1 MSAGMNLVFIIYS
14 YFPHGGQQRDFMR
27 ILNECRARGHN
38 ITVYTLKWTGD
49 KPDGV
54 TIHLVPVKALTRTRL
69 YKKFT
74 RWVES
79 KIERISESPNEKQ
92 NGVHN
97 QTIVGFNKMP
107 GLDVYYA
114 ADPCFAEMAATQR
127 GSYYQYSSRF
137 KHFSAYEKAV
147 FGGDSATE
155 ILYLSPQQRAAFKTY
170 YPECES
176 RLHALPAGLAEDRR
190 LDDRSPAAREARK
203 KAAREKLK
211 NELNISETATLVI
224 QIGSG
229 FKVKGVD
236 RALRAIA
243 SLPRESHN
251 TVHYLLVGSGK
262 PASYLRLAKKLN
274 IANKVTIVEGRDD
287 VPDLLAAADLMLHPA
302 YRESA
307 GYTLLEAIVAGLPV
321 LATETCGY
329 AYHIVQ
335 ANAGAVCPEPFS
347 QASLNKILFDMLEQ
361 LPTAKWSA
369 NGLAYGAEE
378 SLYTMPQAAADFIE
392 RFESG
397 TPRG

>member
-1 MSAGMNLVFIIYS
+1 MNLVFIIYS

-54 TIHLVPVKALTRTRL
+54 TIHLAPVKALTRTRL

-74 RWVES
+74 RWFEN
-79 KIERISESPNEKQ
+79 KIEEQSEKQ
-92 NGVHN
+92 IDAQN

-127 GSYYQYSSRF
+127 GSYYQYTSRF
-137 KHFSAYEKAV
+137 KHFSAYEQAV
-147 FGGDSATE
+147 FGGDSSTE

-170 YPECES
+170 YPECEG

-190 LDDRSPAAREARK
+190 LDDRSPAARKTRK

-211 NELNISETATLVI
+211 DELKLSETATLVI

-243 SLPRESHN
+243 SLPLETLSN
-251 TVHYLLVGSGK
+251 VHYLLVGSGK
-262 PASYLRLAKKLN
+262 PAPYLRLAKKLG
-274 IANKVTIVEGRDD
+274 IVNKVTIVDGRDD

-307 GYTLLEAIVAGLPV
+307 GYTLLEAVVAGLPV

-329 AYHIVQ
+329 AYHIAQ
-335 ANAGAVCPEPFS
+335 ANAGAVCPESFS
-347 QASLNKILFDMLEQ
+347 QASLNKMLIEMLEQ

-369 NGLAYGAEE
+369 NGLAYGAED
-378 SLYTMPQAAADFIE
+378 SLYTMPQAAADLIE

>member
-1 MSAGMNLVFIIYS
+1 MNLVFVIYS

-27 ILNECRARGHN
+27 ILNECRARGHT
-38 ITVYTLKWTGD
+38 ITVYTLKWSGD
-49 KPDGV
+49 KPEGV
-54 TIHLVPVKALTRTRL
+54 TIHLAPVRALTRTRL
-69 YKKFT
+69 YEKFS
-74 RWVES
+74 RWF
-79 KIERISESPNEKQ
+79 EKAIKTEDDRE
-92 NGVHN
+92 NGVQN
-97 QTIVGFNKMP
+97 RTIVGFNKMP

-127 GSYYQYSSRF
+127 GSYYRYSSRY
-137 KHFSAYEKAV
+137 KHFSAFEESV
-147 FGGDSATE
+147 FGRDSSTE

-190 LDDRSPAAREARK
+190 LADRSPYAREARK
-203 KAAREKLK
+203 KAAREKLN
-211 NELNISETATLVI
+211 NELNISQTATLVM

-243 SLPRESHN
+243 SLPLETRSE
-251 TVHYLLVGSGK
+251 VHYLLVGSGK
-262 PASYLRLAKKLN
+262 PAPYLRLAKKLG
-274 IANKVTIVEGRDD
+274 IANEVTIVGGRDD

-307 GYTLLEAIVAGLPV
+307 GYTLLEAVVAGLPV

-335 ANAGAVCPEPFS
+335 AGAGAVCPEPFA
-347 QASLNKILFDMLEQ
+347 QASLNKMLLDMLQQ
-361 LPTAKWSA
+361 LPTAQWSA
-369 NGLAYGAEE
+369 NGLAYGAGD

>member
-1 MSAGMNLVFIIYS
+1 MNLVFIIYS

-54 TIHLVPVKALTRTRL
+54 TIHLAPVKALTRTRL

-74 RWVES
+74 RWFEN
-79 KIERISESPNEKQ
+79 KIEEQSEKQ
-92 NGVHN
+92 IDAQN

-127 GSYYQYSSRF
+127 GSYYQYTSRF

-147 FGGDSATE
+147 FGGDSSTE

-190 LDDRSPAAREARK
+190 LDDRSPAARKTRK

-211 NELNISETATLVI
+211 DELKLSETATLVI

-243 SLPRESHN
+243 SLPLETLSN
-251 TVHYLLVGSGK
+251 VHYLLVGSGK
-262 PASYLRLAKKLN
+262 PAPYLRLANKLG
-274 IANKVTIVEGRDD
+274 IANKVTIVDGRDD

-307 GYTLLEAIVAGLPV
+307 GYTLLEAVVAGLPV

-329 AYHIVQ
+329 AYHIAQ
-335 ANAGAVCPEPFS
+335 ASAGAVCPEPFS
-347 QASLNKILFDMLEQ
+347 QASLNKMLIEMLEQ

-369 NGLAYGAEE
+369 NGLAYGAED
-378 SLYTMPQAAADFIE
+378 SLYTMPQAAADLIE

>member
-1 MSAGMNLVFIIYS
+1 MNLIFVIYS

-27 ILNECRARGHN
+27 ILNECRARGHT
-38 ITVYTLKWTGD
+38 ITVYTLKWSGEE
-49 KPDGV
+49 PEGV
-54 TIHLVPVKALTRTRL
+54 TIHLAPVRALTRTRL
-69 YKKFT
+69 YKKFS
-74 RWVES
+74 RWF
-79 KIERISESPNEKQ
+79 EKAIKTEDDRE
-92 NGVHN
+92 NGVQN
-97 QTIVGFNKMP
+97 RTIVGFNKMP

-127 GSYYQYSSRF
+127 GSYYRYSSRY
-137 KHFSAYEKAV
+137 KHFSAFEESV
-147 FGGDSATE
+147 FGRDSSTE

-170 YPECES
+170 YHECES

-190 LDDRSPAAREARK
+190 LDDRSPDARETRK
-203 KAAREKLK
+203 KAAREKLN
-211 NELNISETATLVI
+211 NELNISQTATLVM

-243 SLPRESHN
+243 SLPLETRRE
-251 TVHYLLVGSGK
+251 VHYLLVGSGK
-262 PASYLRLAKKLN
+262 PAHYLRLTKKLG
-274 IANKVTIVEGRDD
+274 IANEVTIVGGRDD

-307 GYTLLEAIVAGLPV
+307 GYTLLEAVVAGLPV

-335 ANAGAVCPEPFS
+335 AGAGAVCPEPFA
-347 QASLNKILFDMLEQ
+347 QASLNKMLLDMLQQ
-361 LPTAKWSA
+361 LPTAQWSA
-369 NGLAYGAEE
+369 NGLAYGAGD

>member
-1 MSAGMNLVFIIYS
+1 MSAGMNLVFVIYS

-27 ILNECRARGHN
+27 ILNECRARGHT
-38 ITVYTLKWTGD
+38 ITVYTLKWSGD

-54 TIHLVPVKALTRTRL
+54 TIHLAPVRALTRTRL
-69 YKKFT
+69 YEKFS
-74 RWVES
+74 RWFE
-79 KIERISESPNEKQ
+79 KAIKTEDDKQ
-92 NGVHN
+92 NGVQN
-97 QTIVGFNKMP
+97 RTIVGFNKMP

-127 GSYYQYSSRF
+127 GSYYRYSSRY
-137 KHFSAYEKAV
+137 KHFSAFEETV
-147 FGGDSATE
+147 FGGDSLTE

-190 LDDRSPAAREARK
+190 LDDRSPEAREARK
-203 KAAREKLK
+203 KAARAKLN
-211 NELNISETATLVI
+211 NELNISHTATLVM

-243 SLPRESHN
+243 SLPLETRRE
-251 TVHYLLVGSGK
+251 VHYLLVGSGK
-262 PASYLRLAKKLN
+262 PAHYLRLAKKLG
-274 IANKVTIVEGRDD
+274 IANEVTIVGGRDD

-307 GYTLLEAIVAGLPV
+307 GYTLLEAVVAGLPV

-335 ANAGAVCPEPFS
+335 AGAGAVCPEPFA
-347 QASLNKILFDMLEQ
+347 QASLDKLLFDMLQQ
-361 LPTAKWSA
+361 LPTAQWSA
-369 NGLAYGAEE
+369 NGLAYGADD

>member
-1 MSAGMNLVFIIYS
+1 MNLVFIIYS

-38 ITVYTLKWTGD
+38 ITVYTLKWTGV

-54 TIHLVPVKALTRTRL
+54 TIHLAPVKALTRTRL

-74 RWVES
+74 RWFEN
-79 KIERISESPNEKQ
+79 KIEEQSEKQ
-92 NGVHN
+92 IDAQN

-127 GSYYQYSSRF
+127 GSYYQYTSRF

-147 FGGDSATE
+147 FGGDSSTE

-190 LDDRSPAAREARK
+190 LDDRSPAARKTRK

-211 NELNISETATLVI
+211 DELKLSETATLVI

-243 SLPRESHN
+243 SLPLETLSN
-251 TVHYLLVGSGK
+251 VHYLLVGSGK
-262 PASYLRLAKKLN
+262 PAPYLRLANKLG
-274 IANKVTIVEGRDD
+274 IANKVTIVDGRDD

-307 GYTLLEAIVAGLPV
+307 GYTLLEAVVAGLPV

-329 AYHIVQ
+329 AYHIAQ

-347 QASLNKILFDMLEQ
+347 QASLNMMLIEMLEQ

-369 NGLAYGAEE
+369 NGLAYGAED
-378 SLYTMPQAAADFIE
+378 SLYTMPQAAADLIE

>member
-1 MSAGMNLVFIIYS
+1 MNLVFVIYS

-27 ILNECRARGHN
+27 ILNECRARGHT
-38 ITVYTLKWTGD
+38 ITVYTLKWSGD
-49 KPDGV
+49 KPEGV
-54 TIHLVPVKALTRTRL
+54 TIHLAPVRALTRTRL
-69 YKKFT
+69 YKKFS
-74 RWVES
+74 RWF
-79 KIERISESPNEKQ
+79 EKAIKAEDDKE
-92 NGVHN
+92 NGVQN
-97 QTIVGFNKMP
+97 RTIVGFNKMP

-127 GSYYQYSSRF
+127 GSYYRYSSRY
-137 KHFSAYEKAV
+137 KHFSAFEESV
-147 FGGDSATE
+147 FGRDSSTE

-190 LDDRSPAAREARK
+190 LDDRSPDARVARK
-203 KAAREKLK
+203 KAAREKLN
-211 NELNISETATLVI
+211 NELNISQTATLVM

-243 SLPRESHN
+243 SLPLETRSE
-251 TVHYLLVGSGK
+251 VHYLLVGSGK
-262 PASYLRLAKKLN
+262 PAPYLRLAKKLG
-274 IANKVTIVEGRDD
+274 IANEVTIVGGRDD

-307 GYTLLEAIVAGLPV
+307 GYTLLEAVVAGLPV

-335 ANAGAVCPEPFS
+335 AGAGAVCPEPFA
-347 QASLNKILFDMLEQ
+347 QASLNKMLLDMLQQ
-361 LPTAKWSA
+361 LPTAQWSA
-369 NGLAYGAEE
+369 NGLAYGAGD

>member
-1 MSAGMNLVFIIYS
+1 MNLIFVIYS

-27 ILNECRARGHN
+27 ILNECRARGHT
-38 ITVYTLKWTGD
+38 ITVYTLKWSGE
-49 KPDGV
+49 KPEGV
-54 TIHLVPVKALTRTRL
+54 TIHLAPVRALTRTRL
-69 YKKFT
+69 YKKFS
-74 RWVES
+74 RWF
-79 KIERISESPNEKQ
+79 EKAIKTEDDRE
-92 NGVHN
+92 NGVQN
-97 QTIVGFNKMP
+97 RTIVGFNKMP

-127 GSYYQYSSRF
+127 GSYYRYSSRY
-137 KHFSAYEKAV
+137 KHFSAFEESV
-147 FGGDSATE
+147 FGRDSSTE

-190 LDDRSPAAREARK
+190 LDDRSPDAREARK
-203 KAAREKLK
+203 KAAREKLN
-211 NELNISETATLVI
+211 NELNISQTATLVM

-243 SLPRESHN
+243 SLPLETRRE
-251 TVHYLLVGSGK
+251 VHYLLVGSGK
-262 PASYLRLAKKLN
+262 SAPYLRLAKKLG
-274 IANKVTIVEGRDD
+274 IANEVTIVGGRDD

-307 GYTLLEAIVAGLPV
+307 GYTLLEAVVAGLPV

-335 ANAGAVCPEPFS
+335 AGAGAVCPEPFA
-347 QASLNKILFDMLEQ
+347 QASLNKLLLDMLQQ
-361 LPTAKWSA
+361 LPTAQWSA
-369 NGLAYGAEE
+369 NGLAYGAGD

>member
-1 MSAGMNLVFIIYS
+1 MNLIFVIYS

-27 ILNECRARGHN
+27 ILNECRARGHT
-38 ITVYTLKWTGD
+38 ITVYTLKWSGD
-49 KPDGV
+49 KPEGV
-54 TIHLVPVKALTRTRL
+54 TIHLAPVRALTRTRL
-69 YKKFT
+69 YKKFS
-74 RWVES
+74 RWF
-79 KIERISESPNEKQ
+79 EKAIKTEDDRE
-92 NGVHN
+92 NGVQN
-97 QTIVGFNKMP
+97 RTIVGFNKMP

-127 GSYYQYSSRF
+127 GSYYRYSSRY
-137 KHFSAYEKAV
+137 KHFSAFEESV
-147 FGGDSATE
+147 FGRDSSTE

-190 LDDRSPAAREARK
+190 LVDRSPEARVARK
-203 KAAREKLK
+203 KAAREKLN
-211 NELNISETATLVI
+211 NELNISQTATLVM

-243 SLPRESHN
+243 SLPLETRRE
-251 TVHYLLVGSGK
+251 VHYLLVGSGK
-262 PASYLRLAKKLN
+262 SAPYLRLAKKLG
-274 IANKVTIVEGRDD
+274 IANEVTIVGGRDD

-307 GYTLLEAIVAGLPV
+307 GYTLLEAVVAGLPV

-335 ANAGAVCPEPFS
+335 AGAGAVCPEPFA
-347 QASLNKILFDMLEQ
+347 QASLNKLLLDMLQQ
-361 LPTAKWSA
+361 LPTAQWPA
-369 NGLAYGAEE
+369 NGLAYGAGD

>member
-1 MSAGMNLVFIIYS
+1 MNLIFVIYS

-27 ILNECRARGHN
+27 ILNECRARGHT
-38 ITVYTLKWTGD
+38 ITVYTLKWSGE
-49 KPDGV
+49 KPEGV
-54 TIHLVPVKALTRTRL
+54 TIHLAPVRALTRTRL
-69 YKKFT
+69 YKKFS
-74 RWVES
+74 RWF
-79 KIERISESPNEKQ
+79 EKAIKTEDDRE
-92 NGVHN
+92 NGVQN
-97 QTIVGFNKMP
+97 RTIVGFNKMP

-127 GSYYQYSSRF
+127 GSYYRYSSRY
-137 KHFSAYEKAV
+137 KHFSAFEESV
-147 FGGDSATE
+147 FGRDSSTE

-190 LDDRSPAAREARK
+190 LADRSPVAREARK
-203 KAAREKLK
+203 KAAREKLN
-211 NELNISETATLVI
+211 NELNISQTATLVM

-243 SLPRESHN
+243 SLPLETRRE
-251 TVHYLLVGSGK
+251 VHYLLVGSGK
-262 PASYLRLAKKLN
+262 SAPYLRLAKKLG
-274 IANKVTIVEGRDD
+274 IANEVTIVGGRDD

-307 GYTLLEAIVAGLPV
+307 GYTLLEAVVAGLPV

-335 ANAGAVCPEPFS
+335 AGAGAVCPEPFA
-347 QASLNKILFDMLEQ
+347 QASLNKLLLDMLQQ
-361 LPTAKWSA
+361 LPTAQWSA
-369 NGLAYGAEE
+369 NGLAYGAGD

>member
-1 MSAGMNLVFIIYS
+1 MNLIFVIYS

-27 ILNECRARGHN
+27 ILNECRARGHT
-38 ITVYTLKWTGD
+38 ITVYTLKWSGD
-49 KPDGV
+49 KPEGV
-54 TIHLVPVKALTRTRL
+54 TIHLAPVRALTRTRL
-69 YKKFT
+69 YKKFS
-74 RWVES
+74 RWF
-79 KIERISESPNEKQ
+79 EKAIKTEDDRE
-92 NGVHN
+92 NGVQN
-97 QTIVGFNKMP
+97 RTIVGFNKMP

-127 GSYYQYSSRF
+127 GSYYRYSSRY
-137 KHFSAYEKAV
+137 KHFSAFEESV
-147 FGGDSATE
+147 FGRDSSTE

-190 LDDRSPAAREARK
+190 LADRSPVAREARK
-203 KAAREKLK
+203 KAAREKLN
-211 NELNISETATLVI
+211 NELNISQTATLVM

-243 SLPRESHN
+243 SLPLETRRE
-251 TVHYLLVGSGK
+251 VHYLLVGSGK
-262 PASYLRLAKKLN
+262 SAPYLRLAKKLG
-274 IANKVTIVEGRDD
+274 IANEVTIVGGRDD

-307 GYTLLEAIVAGLPV
+307 GYTLLEAVVAGLPV

-335 ANAGAVCPEPFS
+335 AGAGAVCPEPFA
-347 QASLNKILFDMLEQ
+347 QASLNKLLLDMLQQ
-361 LPTAKWSA
+361 LPTAQWSA
-369 NGLAYGAEE
+369 NGLAYGADD

>member
-1 MSAGMNLVFIIYS
+1 MNLIFVIYS

-27 ILNECRARGHN
+27 ILNECRARGHT
-38 ITVYTLKWTGD
+38 ITVYTLKWSGE
-49 KPDGV
+49 KPEGV
-54 TIHLVPVKALTRTRL
+54 TIHLAPVRALTRTRL
-69 YKKFT
+69 YKKFS
-74 RWVES
+74 RWF
-79 KIERISESPNEKQ
+79 EKAIKTEDDRE
-92 NGVHN
+92 NGVQN
-97 QTIVGFNKMP
+97 RTIVGFNKMP

-127 GSYYQYSSRF
+127 GSYYRYSSRY
-137 KHFSAYEKAV
+137 KHFSAFEESV
-147 FGGDSATE
+147 FGRDSSTE

-190 LDDRSPAAREARK
+190 LVDRSPEARVARK
-203 KAAREKLK
+203 KAAREKLN
-211 NELNISETATLVI
+211 NELNISQTATLVM

-243 SLPRESHN
+243 SLPLETRRE
-251 TVHYLLVGSGK
+251 VHYLLVGSGK
-262 PASYLRLAKKLN
+262 SAPYLRLAKKLG
-274 IANKVTIVEGRDD
+274 IANEVTIVGGRDD

-307 GYTLLEAIVAGLPV
+307 GYTLLEAVVAGLPV

-335 ANAGAVCPEPFS
+335 AGAGAVCPEPFA
-347 QASLNKILFDMLEQ
+347 QASLNKLLLDMLQQ
-361 LPTAKWSA
+361 LPTAQWSA
-369 NGLAYGAEE
+369 NGLAYGAGD

>member
-1 MSAGMNLVFIIYS
+1 MNLVFVIYS

-27 ILNECRARGHN
+27 ILNECRARGHT
-38 ITVYTLKWTGD
+38 ITVYTLKWSGE
-49 KPDGV
+49 KPEGV
-54 TIHLVPVKALTRTRL
+54 TIHLAPVRALTRTRL
-69 YKKFT
+69 YKKFS
-74 RWVES
+74 RWF
-79 KIERISESPNEKQ
+79 EKAIKTEDDRE
-92 NGVHN
+92 NGVQN
-97 QTIVGFNKMP
+97 RTIVGFNKMP

-127 GSYYQYSSRF
+127 GSYYRYSSRY
-137 KHFSAYEKAV
+137 KHFSAFEESV
-147 FGGDSATE
+147 FGRDSSTE

-190 LDDRSPAAREARK
+190 LVDRSPEARVARK
-203 KAAREKLK
+203 KAAREKLN
-211 NELNISETATLVI
+211 NELNISQTATLVM

-243 SLPRESHN
+243 SLPLETRRE
-251 TVHYLLVGSGK
+251 VHYLLVGSGK
-262 PASYLRLAKKLN
+262 SAPYLRLAKKLG
-274 IANKVTIVEGRDD
+274 IANEVTIVGGRDD

-307 GYTLLEAIVAGLPV
+307 GYTLLEAVVAGLPV

-335 ANAGAVCPEPFS
+335 AGAGAVCPEPFA
-347 QASLNKILFDMLEQ
+347 QASLNKLLLDMLQQ
-361 LPTAKWSA
+361 LPTAQWSA
-369 NGLAYGAEE
+369 NGLAYGAGD

>member
-1 MSAGMNLVFIIYS
+1 MNLVFVIYS

-27 ILNECRARGHN
+27 ILNECRARGHT
-38 ITVYTLKWTGD
+38 ITVYTLKWSGE
-49 KPDGV
+49 KPEGV
-54 TIHLVPVKALTRTRL
+54 TIHLAPVRALTRTRL
-69 YKKFT
+69 YKKFS
-74 RWVES
+74 RWF
-79 KIERISESPNEKQ
+79 EKAIKTEDDRE
-92 NGVHN
+92 NGVQN
-97 QTIVGFNKMP
+97 RTIVGFNKMP

-127 GSYYQYSSRF
+127 GSYYRYSGRY
-137 KHFSAYEKAV
+137 KHFSAFEESV
-147 FGGDSATE
+147 FGRDSSTE

-170 YPECES
+170 YPACEN

-190 LDDRSPAAREARK
+190 LDDRSPDAREARK
-203 KAAREKLK
+203 KAAREKLN
-211 NELNISETATLVI
+211 NELNISQTATLII
-224 QIGSG
+224 QVGSG

-236 RALRAIA
+236 RALQAIA
-243 SLPRESHN
+243 SLPSETLG

-262 PASYLRLAKKLN
+262 PAPYLKLAKKLD
-274 IANKVTIVEGRDD
+274 IAQRVTILGGRDD

-307 GYTLLEAIVAGLPV
+307 GYTLLEAVVAGLPV
-321 LATETCGY
+321 LVTETCGY

-335 ANAGAVCPEPFS
+335 AGAGAVCPEPFA
-347 QASLNKILFDMLEQ
+347 QASLNKLLLDMLEQ
-361 LPTAKWSA
+361 LPTAQWSA
-369 NGLAYGAEE
+369 NGLAYGAED

>member
-1 MSAGMNLVFIIYS
+1 MNLIFVIYS

-27 ILNECRARGHN
+27 ILNECRARGQN
-38 ITVYTLKWTGD
+38 ITVYTLKWSGD

-54 TIHLVPVKALTRTRL
+54 TIHLAPVKALTRTRL
-69 YKKFT
+69 YKKFS
-74 RWVES
+74 RWFEKEIINQS
-79 KIERISESPNEKQ
+79 KGQNEDK

-97 QTIVGFNKMP
+97 RTVVGFNKMP

-114 ADPCFAEMAATQR
+114 ADPCFADMAATQR
-127 GSYYQYSSRF
+127 GSYYRYSGRY
-137 KHFSAYEKAV
+137 KHFSAFEESV
-147 FGGDSATE
+147 FGRDSSTE

-170 YPECES
+170 YPACEN

-190 LDDRSPAAREARK
+190 LDDRSPDAREARK
-203 KAAREKLK
+203 KAAREKLN
-211 NELNISETATLVI
+211 NELNISQTATLVM

-243 SLPRESHN
+243 SLPWETRRE
-251 TVHYLLVGSGK
+251 VHYLLVGSGK
-262 PASYLRLAKKLN
+262 PAPYLRLAKKLG
-274 IANKVTIVEGRDD
+274 IANEVTIVGGRDD

-307 GYTLLEAIVAGLPV
+307 GYTLLEAVVAGLPV

-335 ANAGAVCPEPFS
+335 AGAGAVCPEPFA
-347 QASLNKILFDMLEQ
+347 QASLNKLLLDMLEQ
-361 LPTAKWSA
+361 LPTAQWSA
-369 NGLAYGAEE
+369 NGLAYGAED

>member
-1 MSAGMNLVFIIYS
+1 MNLIFVIYS

-27 ILNECRARGHN
+27 ILNECRARGHT
-38 ITVYTLKWTGD
+38 ITVYTLKWSGEE
-49 KPDGV
+49 PEGV
-54 TIHLVPVKALTRTRL
+54 TIHLAPVRALTRARL
-69 YKKFT
+69 YKKFS
-74 RWVES
+74 RWF
-79 KIERISESPNEKQ
+79 EKAIKTEDDRE
-92 NGVHN
+92 NGVQN
-97 QTIVGFNKMP
+97 RTIVGFNKMP

-127 GSYYQYSSRF
+127 GSYYRYSSRY
-137 KHFSAYEKAV
+137 KHFSAFEESV
-147 FGGDSATE
+147 FGRDSSTE
-155 ILYLSPQQRAAFKTY
+155 ILYLSPHQRAAFKTY

-190 LDDRSPAAREARK
+190 LDDRSLDAREARK
-203 KAAREKLK
+203 KAAREKLN
-211 NELNISETATLVI
+211 NELNISQTATLVM

-243 SLPRESHN
+243 SLPLETRCE
-251 TVHYLLVGSGK
+251 VHYLLVGSGK
-262 PASYLRLAKKLN
+262 PAPYLRLTKKLG
-274 IANKVTIVEGRDD
+274 IANEVTIVGGRDD

-307 GYTLLEAIVAGLPV
+307 GYTLLEAVVAGLPV

-335 ANAGAVCPEPFS
+335 AGAGAVCPEPFA
-347 QASLNKILFDMLEQ
+347 QASLNKLLLDMLQQ
-361 LPTAKWSA
+361 LPTAQWSA
-369 NGLAYGAEE
+369 NGLAYGAGD

>member
-1 MSAGMNLVFIIYS
+1 MNLVFIIYS

-54 TIHLVPVKALTRTRL
+54 TIHLAPVKALTRTRL

-74 RWVES
+74 RWFEKEITNQSEGQHES
-79 KIERISESPNEKQ
+79 Q
-92 NGVHN
+92 NGVDN
-97 QTIVGFNKMP
+97 RTIVGFNKMP

-127 GSYYQYSSRF
+127 RSYYQYTSRF
-137 KHFSAYEKAV
+137 IHFSAYEEAV
-147 FGGDSATE
+147 FGGDSSTE

-190 LDDRSPAAREARK
+190 LDDRSLERREARK
-203 KAAREKLK
+203 KAAREKL
-211 NELNISETATLVI
+211 NSELNISETATLVM

-236 RALRAIA
+236 RALRTIA
-243 SLPRESHN
+243 SLPLETHSN
-251 TVHYLLVGSGK
+251 VHYLLVGSGK
-262 PASYLRLAKKLN
+262 PAPYLRRAKKLG
-274 IANKVTIVEGRDD
+274 IANKVTIVGGRDD

-307 GYTLLEAIVAGLPV
+307 GYTLLEAVVAGLPV

-347 QASLNKILFDMLEQ
+347 QASLNKMLLDMLEQ

-369 NGLAYGAEE
+369 NGLAYGAED
-378 SLYTMPQAAADFIE
+378 SLYTMPQAAADLIE

>member
-1 MSAGMNLVFIIYS
+1 MNLVFIIYS

-54 TIHLVPVKALTRTRL
+54 TIHLAPVKALTRTRL

-74 RWVES
+74 RWFEN
-79 KIERISESPNEKQ
+79 KIEEQSEKQ
-92 NGVHN
+92 IDAQN

-114 ADPCFAEMAATQR
+114 ADPCFAEMAAAQR
-127 GSYYQYSSRF
+127 GRYYQYTSRF
-137 KHFSAYEKAV
+137 KHFSAYEQAV
-147 FGGDSATE
+147 FGGDSSTE

-190 LDDRSPAAREARK
+190 LDDRSPAARKTRK

-211 NELNISETATLVI
+211 DELKLSETATLVI

-243 SLPRESHN
+243 SLPLETLSN
-251 TVHYLLVGSGK
+251 VHYLLVGSGK
-262 PASYLRLAKKLN
+262 PAPYLRLAKKLG
-274 IANKVTIVEGRDD
+274 IANKVTIVDGRDD

-307 GYTLLEAIVAGLPV
+307 GYTLLEAVVAGLPV

-329 AYHIVQ
+329 AYHIAQ

-347 QASLNKILFDMLEQ
+347 QASLNMMLIEMLEQ

-369 NGLAYGAEE
+369 NGLAYGAED
-378 SLYTMPQAAADFIE
+378 SLYTMPQAAADLIE

>member
-1 MSAGMNLVFIIYS
+1 MNLIFVIYS

-27 ILNECRARGHN
+27 ILNECRARGHT
-38 ITVYTLKWTGD
+38 ITVYTLKWSGD
-49 KPDGV
+49 KPEGV
-54 TIHLVPVKALTRTRL
+54 TIHLAPVRALTRTRL
-69 YKKFT
+69 YKKFS
-74 RWVES
+74 RWF
-79 KIERISESPNEKQ
+79 EKAIKTEDDRE
-92 NGVHN
+92 NGVQN
-97 QTIVGFNKMP
+97 RTIVGFNKMP

-127 GSYYQYSSRF
+127 GSYYRYSSRY
-137 KHFSAYEKAV
+137 KHFSAFEESV
-147 FGGDSATE
+147 FGRDSSTE

-190 LDDRSPAAREARK
+190 LADRSPYARETRK
-203 KAAREKLK
+203 KAAREKLN
-211 NELNISETATLVI
+211 NELNISQTATLVM

-243 SLPRESHN
+243 SLPLETRRE
-251 TVHYLLVGSGK
+251 VHYLLVGSGK
-262 PASYLRLAKKLN
+262 PAPYLRLAKKLG
-274 IANKVTIVEGRDD
+274 IANEVTIVGGRDD

-307 GYTLLEAIVAGLPV
+307 GYTLLEAVVAGLPV

-335 ANAGAVCPEPFS
+335 AGAGAVCPEPFA
-347 QASLNKILFDMLEQ
+347 QASLNKLLLDMLQQ
-361 LPTAKWSA
+361 LPTAQWSA
-369 NGLAYGAEE
+369 NGLAYGAGD